1 MSYETPTG
9 SMEKTSGFLVF
20 RTARGMKKL
29 LDSRLSEFNITSSQ
43 ASVLNTLNSQN
54 GLSLSDVGKRV
65 HLDKPA
71 MTGLADRM
79 EKDDLVKRK
88 RISSDRRVIQLVL
101 TKKGRDLYNKIETTI
116 LDVDQFLVSDFS
128 SDEIKTLHKMLQRI
142 WPQANNST
150 FIKVQ

>member
-1 MSYETPTG
+1 
-9 SMEKTSGFLVF
+9 
-20 RTARGMKKL
+20 MKKL

-142 WPQANNST
+142 WSQANNST